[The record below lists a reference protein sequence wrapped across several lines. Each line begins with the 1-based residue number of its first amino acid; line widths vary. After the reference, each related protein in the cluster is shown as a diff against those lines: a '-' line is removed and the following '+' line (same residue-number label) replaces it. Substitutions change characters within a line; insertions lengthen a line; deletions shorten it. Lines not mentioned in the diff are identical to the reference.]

1 MSTQVLNYLDAIAHL
16 PAGGTL
22 ILTDVPW
29 EAYEQLLVDLGDSSA
44 KRVTYDNG
52 RLEVM
57 SPSSKHEI
65 FIRVIE
71 RLTYAVAEA
80 ADVPIEGL
88 GSTTYKQELLGRGV
102 EPDACFYIKNAARI
116 IGKER
121 IDLNI
126 DPPPDIVV
134 EIDISD
140 ESTTKFTIYA
150 GMGVPELW
158 HYDNRRARIYSLI
171 DQRYV
176 EMSASEIFPVLTSE
190 ALSQFLEQGL
200 AEGQTAAVK
209 SIREWLLAQNALKEI
224 SRLPSRGAA

>member
-1 MSTQVLNYLDAIAHL
+1 MSTQTLNYLDAIAHL

-29 EAYEQLLVDLGDSSA
+29 EEYEQLLTDLGDSSSI
-44 KRVTYDNG
+44 RITYDNG
-52 RLEVM
+52 RLEAM
-57 SPSSKHEI
+57 SPSLKHEI
-65 FIRVIE
+65 FTRVIE
-71 RLTYAVAEA
+71 RLACAIAEA

-88 GSTTYKQELLGRGV
+88 GSTTYKQELLARGV
-102 EPDACFYIKNAARI
+102 EPDACFYIKNASRI

-134 EIDISD
+134 EIDISH
-140 ESTTKFTIYA
+140 EPTTKFAIYA

-176 EMSASEIFPVLTSE
+176 EIEASEVFPVLTSD
-190 ALSQFLEQGL
+190 ALSQFLAQGL

-209 SIREWLLAQNALKEI
+209 SIREWLRSQA
-224 SRLPSRGAA
+224 S